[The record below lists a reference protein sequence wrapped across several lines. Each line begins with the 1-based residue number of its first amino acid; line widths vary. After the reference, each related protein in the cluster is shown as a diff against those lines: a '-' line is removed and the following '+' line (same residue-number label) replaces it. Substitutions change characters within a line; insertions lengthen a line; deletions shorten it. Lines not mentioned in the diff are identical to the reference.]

1 MKCNSIPV
9 RKIQTVAMFVN
20 NKVAQLSLDS
30 GCEGDCITESECH
43 RLNIAINPLG
53 PSDRLLLT
61 QADGKSPLKV
71 TGKAKFLANRG
82 KIEFLFDGYVT
93 SELQSP
99 IL

>member
-9 RKIQTVAMFVN
+9 RKIQSIAVFVN

-30 GCEGDCITESECH
+30 ECEGDCITESECH

-53 PSDRLLLT
+53 PSDCLLPT

-71 TGKAKFLANRG
+71 IGKAKFFAN
-82 KIEFLFDGYVT
+82 
-93 SELQSP
+93 
-99 IL
+99 